1 METSFAK
8 LVGGTVIFYINDCE
22 LSEHGTLEKAMTKKL
37 MPSRDGQENLFQDWL
52 KQTYGTAGLVEYQRG
67 REENG

>member
-1 METSFAK
+1 
-8 LVGGTVIFYINDCE
+8 
-22 LSEHGTLEKAMTKKL
+22 

-52 KQTYGTAGLVEYQRG
+52 KQTYGTAGLVECQRG